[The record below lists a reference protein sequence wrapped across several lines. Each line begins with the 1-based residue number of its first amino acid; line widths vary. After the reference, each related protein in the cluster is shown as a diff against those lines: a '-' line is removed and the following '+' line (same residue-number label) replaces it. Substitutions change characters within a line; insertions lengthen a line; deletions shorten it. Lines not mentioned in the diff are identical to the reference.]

1 MPRSYTTMNKITRYE
16 FIYIASAATAGFVF
30 TPTQLLANK
39 KTKRDQKMYGL
50 IGKITAK
57 DGQRDELI
65 KILLEGTTD
74 MPGCL
79 SYIIS
84 KDLKNDNAIWVTEVW
99 DSKESHKSSLSLPS
113 VKEAISRGRP
123 LIAEFGEQIETE
135 PAGGHGLAS
144 TK

>member
-1 MPRSYTTMNKITRYE
+1 
-16 FIYIASAATAGFVF
+16 
-30 TPTQLLANK
+30 
-39 KTKRDQKMYGL
+39 MYGL

>member
-1 MPRSYTTMNKITRYE
+1 MSKISRSE
-16 FIYIASAATAGFVF
+16 FLTVSSAATATIAFIPLQF
-30 TPTQLLANK
+30 LFSNPNEK
-39 KTKRDQKMYGL
+39 HNKMYGL
-50 IGKITAK
+50 IGKITTK
-57 DGQRDELI
+57 NGQRDELI

-84 KDLKNDNAIWVTEVW
+84 KDAKDDNAIWVNEVW

-113 VKEAISRGRP
+113 VQEAISQGRP

-135 PAGGHGLAS
+135 PVGGHGLVS
-144 TK
+144 TEN

>member
-1 MPRSYTTMNKITRYE
+1 
-16 FIYIASAATAGFVF
+16 
-30 TPTQLLANK
+30 
-39 KTKRDQKMYGL
+39 MYGL

-57 DGQRDELI
+57 AGKREELI

-84 KDLKNDNAIWVTEVW
+84 KDSKDDNALWVTEVW

-113 VKEAISRGRP
+113 VQEAISQGRP
-123 LIAEFGEQIETE
+123 LIAEFGEQTETE
-135 PAGGHGLAS
+135 PVGGYGLAP
-144 TK
+144 KK